1 MVFYLLDGTAICYRA
16 YYAYATK
23 NLHNSKGLPTNVPY
37 GFLLVLKK
45 LLADNKP
52 DGIMVAFDVKGP
64 TFRHEKLDTYK
75 ANRKPTPDDL
85 IAQIPYVKRIVEAH
99 RIPVVEKQGY
109 EADDVMGT
117 LAHDL
122 RKKGHEVVIVTSD
135 KDICQLVGDQIR
147 VMDPAKEYALLGPIE
162 VREKLG
168 VAPDQVIDYLAMV
181 GDASDNIPGVPGIG
195 PKTAVE
201 LIQEFKT
208 LDGVYRNLDKV
219 KGESKK
225 RALQENEP
233 VARLARELATIDCD
247 VPLHISI
254 DDMKRRDPDPEAL
267 KEIYKELE
275 FKSFLKEL
283 PHPVVQDSA
292 DKKYH
297 LVTSAKDWKAL
308 LAQLKK
314 TSRFSLD
321 FETTGIDA
329 MTAKPVGLS
338 FSFQSHE
345 AYFVLF
351 DIHTSG
357 RSELAAADV
366 LKDLKP
372 LLEDPAV
379 KKIGQNIKYEM
390 MVLKAQGVELE
401 GAAFD
406 TMVASYLLN
415 PSKSNHNLSELAQEH
430 LDERLVEIESLI
442 GTGKKQIT
450 MAEADVDQLYRY
462 GCQDADV
469 TWRLAGIL
477 EPKIRESEMTD
488 LLEKIEMPLVRVLCD
503 METAGIAVD
512 VKFLN
517 EFSARMEK
525 EIDALTRKIHKL
537 AGGEFNINSPKQLGE
552 ILFEKLKLPHTR
564 KTKTGYTTDAGAL
577 EELASMHELP
587 AQVLDYRELAKL
599 KSTYVD
605 PLPEM
610 RNPDDHRIHTS
621 YNQTVAAT
629 GRLSSSDP
637 NLQNIPIRT
646 EEGREVRRAFVAPK
660 GSLLLSADY
669 SQIELRILAHLSG
682 DPNLTKAFAENQD
695 VHAFT
700 ASLVFGVDLADVTS
714 QMRDQAKTVNFGVLY
729 GMGPFGLARSLK
741 ITQEAARDFI
751 KAYFERYPKI
761 KSFMDDTLESARKKG
776 YVETLLKRRRYIP
789 DIESKD
795 MRMRQFAE
803 RTAINAPVQGTAS
816 DLIKIAMVSIH
827 ERLASK
833 QAPEGARML
842 LQVHDDLVFEV
853 PEKSL
858 AATAELVREE
868 MEKAIALSVP
878 VLVSVKAGPNWK
890 DMEKIKGKG
899 KA

>member
-16 YYAYATK
+16 YYSYATK

-45 LLADNKP
+45 LLADNQP

-99 RIPVVEKQGY
+99 RIPVIEKQGY

-135 KDICQLVGDQIR
+135 KDICQLVGDHIR
-147 VMDPAKEYALLGPIE
+147 VMDPAKEYALLGPLE

-168 VAPDQVIDYLAMV
+168 VSPEQVIDYLAMV

-219 KGESKK
+219 KSESKK

-247 VPLHISI
+247 VPLHVSV
-254 DDMKRRDPDPEAL
+254 DDLKRRDPDPEAL
-267 KEIYKELE
+267 KEIYRELE

-292 DKKYH
+292 EKKYH

-308 LAQLKK
+308 LAQLKNL
-314 TSRFSLD
+314 SRFSLD

-351 DIHTSG
+351 DIHKSG
-357 RSELAAADV
+357 RSELSSASV
-366 LKDLKP
+366 FKDLKS
-372 LLEDPAV
+372 LLEDPGV

-390 MVLKAQGVELE
+390 MVLKAHGIELE

-512 VKFLN
+512 VKFLH

-564 KTKTGYTTDAGAL
+564 KTKTGYTTDASAL

-587 AQVLDYRELAKL
+587 AQILDYRELAKL

-682 DPNLTKAFAENQD
+682 DPSLTKAFAENQD

-700 ASLVFGVDLADVTS
+700 ASLVFGVDLADVTP

-761 KSFMDDTLESARKKG
+761 KSFMDDTLEFARKKG

-827 ERLASK
+827 RRLAEK
-833 QAPEGARML
+833 HAPEGTRML

-858 AATAELVREE
+858 AAAAELVREE
-868 MEKAIALSVP
+868 MEKAIRLSVP

-890 DMEKIKGKG
+890 DMEKLR
-899 KA
+899 

>member
-1 MVFYLLDGTAICYRA
+1 MVFYLIDGTAICYRA

-37 GFLLVLKK
+37 GFLLVLRK

-85 IAQIPYVKRIVEAH
+85 VAQIPYVKRLVEAH
-99 RIPVVEKQGY
+99 RIPVIEKQGY

-117 LAHDL
+117 LAQRL

-135 KDICQLVGDQIR
+135 KDICQLVTDHIR
-147 VMDPAKEYALLGPIE
+147 VMDPGKDYALLGPME

-168 VAPDQVIDYLAMV
+168 VSPDQVVDYLAMV

-201 LIQEFKT
+201 LIQEHKS
-208 LDGVYRNLDKV
+208 LDGIYRNLDKI

-225 RALQENEP
+225 KALAENEP
-233 VARLARELATIDCD
+233 TARLAQELATIDCD
-247 VPLHISI
+247 IPVSATEEE
-254 DDMKRRDPDPEAL
+254 MMRRDPDPAL
-267 KEIYKELE
+267 LKALYQELE

-283 PHPVVQDSA
+283 PHPTVQDSP
-292 DKKYH
+292 DKSYH
-297 LVTSAKDWKAL
+297 LVTKPKEWKAL

-314 TSRFSLD
+314 LSRFSLD

-329 MTAKPVGLS
+329 LTVKPVGLS
-338 FSFQSHE
+338 FSFKSHE

-351 DIHTSG
+351 DIHASG
-357 RSELAAADV
+357 KSELSAADV
-366 LKDLKP
+366 LADLKP
-372 LLEDPAV
+372 ILEDPGV

-390 MVLKAQGVELE
+390 MVLKAHGIELA
-401 GAAFD
+401 GADFD
-406 TMVASYLLN
+406 TMIASYLLN
-415 PSKSNHNLSELAQEH
+415 PSKSTHNLSELASEH
-430 LDERLVEIESLI
+430 LDERLVEIETLI

-462 GCQDADV
+462 GCQDSDV
-469 TWRLAGIL
+469 VWRLAGIL
-477 EPKIRESEMTD
+477 EPRVEASEMKD

-503 METAGIAVD
+503 MESAGIAID
-512 VKFLN
+512 VKFL
-517 EFSARMEK
+517 EDFSARMEK
-525 EIDALTRKIHKL
+525 EIAALTKKIHKL

-577 EELASMHELP
+577 EELAALHELP
-587 AQVLDYRELAKL
+587 AQILDYRELAKL

-610 RNPDDHRIHTS
+610 RSPKDHRIHTS

-660 GSLLLSADY
+660 GHLLLSADY

-695 VHAFT
+695 VHAYT
-700 ASLVFGVDLADVTS
+700 ASLVFGVDLADVS
-714 QMRDQAKTVNFGVLY
+714 PQMRDQAKTVNFGVLY

-751 KAYFERYPKI
+751 KAYFERYPRI
-761 KSFMDDTLESARKKG
+761 KAFMDDTLDFARKKG

-816 DLIKIAMVSIH
+816 DLIKIAMVAIH
-827 ERLASK
+827 RRLGEK
-833 QAPEGARML
+833 GAPAGTRML

-853 PEKSL
+853 PEKEL
-858 AATAELVREE
+858 HAAAKLVREE
-868 MEKAIALSVP
+868 MEGAIALDVP
-878 VLVSVKAGPNWK
+878 VRVSVKAGPNWK
-890 DMEKIKGKG
+890 DMEKLKV
-899 KA
+899 

>member
-1 MVFYLLDGTAICYRA
+1 MVFYLIDGTAICYRA

-23 NLHNSKGLPTNVPY
+23 NLQNSKGLPTNVPY
-37 GFLLVLKK
+37 GFLLILKK
-45 LLADNKP
+45 LLGDYKP

-75 ANRKPTPDDL
+75 ANRKPTPEDL
-85 IAQIPYVKRIVEAH
+85 ISQVPYVKKIVEGF
-99 RIPVVEKQGY
+99 RIPVIEKQGY

-117 LAHDL
+117 IAVEL
-122 RKKGHEVVIVTSD
+122 RDKGHEVIIVTSD
-135 KDICQLVGDQIR
+135 KDICQLVGDRIS
-147 VMDPAKEYALLGPIE
+147 VMDPGKDYAVLGPME

-168 VAPDQVIDYLAMV
+168 VAPDQVVDYLAMV

-201 LIQEFKT
+201 LIGEFGT
-208 LDGVYRNLDKV
+208 LDGVYRNLDKIKGV
-219 KGESKK
+219 KQ
-225 RALQENEP
+225 RNLQENEKT
-233 VARLARELATIDCD
+233 ARLAQELATIDCA
-247 VPLHISI
+247 VPLHVSEN
-254 DDMKRRDPDPEAL
+254 DLKLREPDMDAL

-283 PHPVVQDSA
+283 PHPTTQDSVETQ
-292 DKKYH
+292 YH
-297 LVTSAKDWKAL
+297 LVASAKEWKGL
-308 LAQLKK
+308 LAKLHKV
-314 TSRFSLD
+314 SRFSLD
-321 FETTGIDA
+321 FETTGVDA
-329 MTAKPVGLS
+329 LNVKPVGLS

-351 DIHTSG
+351 DIHASG

-366 LKDLKP
+366 LADLKP
-372 LLEDPAV
+372 ILEDPGV

-390 MVLKAQGVELE
+390 MVLKAHGIELKGE
-401 GAAFD
+401 AFD

-415 PSKSNHNLSELAQEH
+415 PSKSTHNLGELAAEH

-450 MAEADVDQLYRY
+450 MAEADLDKLYRY
-462 GCQDADV
+462 GCQDSDV
-469 TWRLAGIL
+469 VWRLAGIL
-477 EPKIRESEMTD
+477 EPKIADSGMTD
-488 LLEKIEMPLVRVLCD
+488 LFEKIEMPLIRVLCD

-512 VKFLN
+512 VKFLE

-525 EIDALTRKIHKL
+525 EIAALTIKIHKT
-537 AGGEFNINSPKQLGE
+537 AGGEFNINSPKQLAE
-552 ILFEKLKLPHTR
+552 ILFDRLKLPHTR
-564 KTKTGYTTDAGAL
+564 KTKTGYTTDASAL

-587 AQVLDYRELAKL
+587 AQILDYRELAKL

-610 RNPDDHRIHTS
+610 RSPRDRRIHTS
-621 YNQTVAAT
+621 YNQTVTAT

-660 GSLLLSADY
+660 GSVLLSADY
-669 SQIELRILAHLSG
+669 SQIELRILAHMSG
-682 DPNLTKAFAENQD
+682 DPNLTRAFADNQD
-695 VHAFT
+695 VHAYT
-700 ASLVFGVDLADVTS
+700 ASLVFGVELAEVTP

-741 ITQEAARDFI
+741 ISQEAARDFI

-761 KSFMDDTLESARKKG
+761 KSFMDDTLASARSKG

-827 ERLASK
+827 ERL
-833 QAPEGARML
+833 QRPDAPAGTRML

-858 AATAELVREE
+858 TAAAELVRQE
-868 MEKAIALSVP
+868 MENAIKLSVP

-890 DMEKIKGKG
+890 EMEKLKIR
-899 KA
+899 